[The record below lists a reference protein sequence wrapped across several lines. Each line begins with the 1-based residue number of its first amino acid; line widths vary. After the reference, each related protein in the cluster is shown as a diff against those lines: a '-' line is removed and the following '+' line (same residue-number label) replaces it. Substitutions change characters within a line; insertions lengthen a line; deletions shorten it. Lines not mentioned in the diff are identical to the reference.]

1 MSEPALSCEHCG
13 GELGPADAY
22 CPQCGHMSPVEV
34 PPAPESDV
42 YLMLMTANVLRLRRQ
57 WDLAEAR
64 CSEVLSRDP
73 GNTGAYSVLGDISRD
88 RGNSRDAI
96 EWYKLA
102 LDRNPANAADRAKL
116 ESMIDAVFS
125 DAPRTTAEKAG
136 SAVRRRFSDAVA
148 TVRNWQRPCALAVLL
163 AAVLS
168 VLLVIAA
175 YTIVLDRGAASQR
188 AGAPR
193 GAFVAAP
200 APQSRPDAGQGRGLG
215 LRLIPPPQEITGDIS
230 ALELA
235 LSQEL
240 AARAQRLD
248 PSCEVLG
255 AEIEPVS
262 ATAAIRC
269 SLPRLWSRASTRDS
283 VLRVVR
289 EIADAT
295 RAWDPRLSRLRIRF
309 YLNQPG
315 IGQELGMT
323 AEGSPEQL
331 AKLGEEPTTAAGA
344 PGAVVWWHSELR
356 Q

>member
-1 MSEPALSCEHCG
+1 
-13 GELGPADAY
+13 
-22 CPQCGHMSPVEV
+22 MSPVESR
-34 PPAPESDV
+34 PAPESDL

-57 WDLAEAR
+57 WELAEAK
-64 CSEVLSRDP
+64 CSEVLSREP
-73 GNTGAYSVLGDISRD
+73 GNAAAYSVLGDISRD

-102 LDRNPANAADRAKL
+102 LDRNPTGAADRIKL

-125 DAPRTTAEKAG
+125 DAPRTTAGKAG
-136 SAVRRRFSDAVA
+136 AAVRRRFSEAVTTA
-148 TVRNWQRPCALAVLL
+148 RSWQRPCALAVLL

-168 VLLVIAA
+168 VLLLIAA
-175 YTIVLDRGAASQR
+175 YTIVLDRNAASQS
-188 AGAPR
+188 AAVVPPM
-193 GAFVAAP
+193 GAFVADPVAP
-200 APQSRPDAGQGRGLG
+200 PSRPGAERGLG
-215 LRLIPPPQEITGDIS
+215 LLPPPHEITGDIS

-240 AARAQRLD
+240 AARVQRLD

-255 AEIEPVS
+255 AEIDPVS
-262 ATAAIRC
+262 ASAAVRC
-269 SLPRLWSRASTRDS
+269 LLPRLWSRASTRDS
-283 VLRVVR
+283 VLRAVR
-289 EIADAT
+289 EIAEAT

-309 YLNQPG
+309 YLDQPG

-331 AKLGEEPTTAAGA
+331 AKLGEESTTAAGVA
-344 PGAVVWWHSELR
+344 GTVVWWHSELR

>member
-1 MSEPALSCEHCG
+1 
-13 GELGPADAY
+13 
-22 CPQCGHMSPVEV
+22 MSPAESSA
-34 PPAPESDV
+34 APESDV

-57 WDLAEAR
+57 WELAEAK
-64 CSEVLSRDP
+64 CSEVLSREP
-73 GNTGAYSVLGDISRD
+73 GNPAAYSVLGDISRD
-88 RGNSRDAI
+88 RGNARDAI

-102 LDRNPANAADRAKL
+102 LDRDPTSAADRAKL

-136 SAVRRRFSDAVA
+136 TAVRRRFSDAL
-148 TVRNWQRPCALAVLL
+148 TKVRSWRRPCALALLL
-163 AAVLS
+163 AAVLC
-168 VLLVIAA
+168 VLLVIAV
-175 YTIVLDRGAASQR
+175 YTIVLDRGAASQS
-188 AGAPR
+188 AAVAPTLGASVP
-193 GAFVAAP
+193 AL
-200 APQSRPDAGQGRGLG
+200 APQSPPDAGQGMGLG
-215 LRLIPPPQEITGDIS
+215 LLALPQEITGDIS

-240 AARAQRLD
+240 AARAQRLN

-255 AEIEPVS
+255 AEIEPAS
-262 ATAAIRC
+262 AAAAIRC

-283 VLRVVR
+283 VLRAVR

-295 RAWDPRLSRLRIRF
+295 RTWEPRLSRLRIRC

-331 AKLGEEPTTAAGA
+331 ATLGEAPSTAAGA
-344 PGAVVWWHSELR
+344 PGAAVWWHSELR

>member
-13 GELGPADAY
+13 GELGPADAF
-22 CPQCGHMSPVEV
+22 CPQCGHMSPIES
-34 PPAPESDV
+34 PAARESDV

-57 WDLAEAR
+57 WELAEAKS
-64 CSEVLSRDP
+64 SEVLSREP
-73 GNTGAYSVLGDISRD
+73 GNAAAYSVLGDISRD
-88 RGNSRDAI
+88 RGNARDAI

-102 LDRNPANAADRAKL
+102 LDRDPTSVADRAKL

-136 SAVRRRFSDAVA
+136 SAVRRRFSDAVTKA
-148 TVRNWQRPCALAVLL
+148 RSWQRPCALAVLC
-163 AAVLS
+163 

-175 YTIVLDRGAASQR
+175 YTIVLDRGVASQS
-188 AGAPR
+188 
-193 GAFVAAP
+193 VAAAP
-200 APQSRPDAGQGRGLG
+200 TPGASVPALAPQSPPGAGQGLG
-215 LRLIPPPQEITGDIS
+215 LRLPAPPQEITGDIS

-240 AARAQRLD
+240 AARAQRLN

-255 AEIEPVS
+255 ADIEPIS
-262 ATAAIRC
+262 GAAAIRC

-283 VLRVVR
+283 VLRAVR

-295 RAWDPRLSRLRIRF
+295 RTWEPRLSRLRIRC

-331 AKLGEEPTTAAGA
+331 ATLGEAPSTAAGA
-344 PGAVVWWHSELR
+344 PGAAVWWHSELR